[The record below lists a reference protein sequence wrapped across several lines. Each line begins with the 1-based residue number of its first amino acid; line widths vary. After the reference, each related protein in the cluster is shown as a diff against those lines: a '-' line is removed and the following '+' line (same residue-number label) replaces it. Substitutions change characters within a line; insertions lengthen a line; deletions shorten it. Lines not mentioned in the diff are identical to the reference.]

1 MLGVGG
7 GAGGTGTPRAQGLG
21 YTEAKGD
28 QRSTGEC
35 GSSMSTI
42 HLKL

>member
-21 YTEAKGD
+21 YAEAKGD
-28 QRSTGEC
+28 QSTGEC

>member
-1 MLGVGG
+1 MFGVGG
-7 GAGGTGTPRAQGLG
+7 GAGGTGTPRGQGLG
-21 YTEAKGD
+21 YAEAKGD

-35 GSSMSTI
+35 VSHMSTI